1 MTRWAD
7 DPERAAD
14 DLIRRSLDAIDFGGR
29 ILLANQG
36 GALPSL
42 LAERGLAFGLWN
54 RRLVGGGKAE
64 PWPPAGPFDVA
75 LLRLPKAKDEQEMAV
90 HACLSVLSSD
100 GRVIVYGG
108 NEEGIRSAAG
118 MLERLCGG
126 IETLATRGHGRVL
139 AAHRPA
145 DPSQLRAPLPAWRT
159 TTTLEIADSRRDWV
173 SYPGI
178 FAANRI
184 DEGTALLIGALPP
197 LRAGARV
204 LDYACGSGVIGAGA
218 ATLAPGIV
226 LELLDNDSVALEAA
240 LENVPGA
247 HLHLGAALAIVGSA
261 RYDAI
266 LSNPPLH
273 KGLVEDPAQLEQLI
287 ADAPAHLQPG
297 GILQIVVQRRVP
309 LDRLLSQHFATV
321 TTPAENGR
329 YRVWRAATT

>member
-1 MTRWAD
+1 MSSWAD

-42 LAERGLAFGLWN
+42 LAARGLAFGLWN
-54 RRLVGGGKAE
+54 RRLIGSGKAE

-90 HACLSVLSSD
+90 HACLGVLAPG
-100 GRVIVYGG
+100 GRLIVYGG

-118 MLERLCGG
+118 MIERLCGG
-126 IETLATRGHGRVL
+126 VETLATRGHGRVL
-139 AAHRPA
+139 AARRPA
-145 DPSQLRAPLPAWRT
+145 DPSQLRTSLAAWRST
-159 TTTLEIADSRRDWV
+159 TSLEIADSRRDWV

-184 DEGTALLIGALPP
+184 DEGTALLIEALPP

-204 LDYACGSGVIGAGA
+204 LDYACGSGAIGAGA

-240 LENVPGA
+240 HENVPGA
-247 HLHLGAALAIVGSA
+247 RLHLGTALAGVGSA

-273 KGLVEDPAQLEQLI
+273 KGLTEDHAQLEQLI
-287 ADAPAHLQPG
+287 ADAPTHLQPG

-321 TTPAENGR
+321 TIAVENGR
-329 YRVWRAATT
+329 FRVWWAATT